1 MATSPAR
8 RAANR
13 KNATKSTGPRT
24 ADGKLKSR
32 GNALK
37 HGLRSETLD
46 MTPED
51 EAKVARQFDALA
63 ACLDLRDEQDRVMCL
78 KASVAAIKLERC
90 IAHEFA
96 TVAMN
101 VRNAISDY
109 DEERHAEVRRIANGF
124 GDDPA
129 GARRRLMRTNE
140 GVDFL
145 IDRWKDMREAL
156 EQTGEFSHDDLLRV
170 DYLQGRRH
178 DAPGI
183 SKMKALGEA
192 TRGDFSHSEFDP
204 AGDLRK
210 MNALKESSTIAL
222 DKLLGE
228 QVEKLEKH
236 RKTLDHEAA
245 ARDRAEAP
253 IRALVDLSP
262 RAVLYRR
269 YESAASREL
278 HKAFA
283 HFDDR
288 PAVPEGAE
296 NLVASRDAAEGTGTL
311 GSFGDPAPGEAMP
324 SANGHGGPITR
335 ESPGAEKGRWG
346 GTPCPIADGPP
357 REAGNLGATP
367 DTILGTAT
375 LGSFGNPAQVGVPA
389 AGPVASG
396 HEIPLHF
403 APAGPVAIQEI
414 GTPRP
419 FAAVPPHEPENLDAT
434 TDLAEGTDT
443 LGSFGKPP
451 EAAVEAGHR
460 VEPGAA
466 DRPRVGEGVGGEPR

>member
-1 MATSPAR
+1 MSTSRAR
-8 RAANR
+8 SEANR
-13 KNATKSTGPRT
+13 KNAMKSTGPRS
-24 ADGKLKSR
+24 AAGKLKSR

-37 HGLRSETLD
+37 HGLSGEGSCLL
-46 MTPED
+46 PED

-63 ACLDLRDEQDRVMCL
+63 PCLDLRDEKDRLMCL
-78 KASVAAIKLERC
+78 RASVMAIKLERC

-145 IDRWKDMREAL
+145 IDRWKDMRESL
-156 EQTGEFSHDDLLRV
+156 DQTGEFSHDDLLRV

-183 SKMKALGEA
+183 SRMKALGEA

-236 RKTLDHEAA
+236 RKTLDHETA

-253 IRALVDLSP
+253 IRALVDLSS
-262 RAVLYRR
+262 RGVLYRR

-283 HFDDR
+283 HFDGR
-288 PAVPEGAE
+288 PEWAE
-296 NLVASRDAAEGTGTL
+296 NLDATPVPVDDSGAL
-311 GSFGDPAPGEAMP
+311 GSFGSSPEAGSPEAMP
-324 SANGHGGPITR
+324 MAIGHGAPFHR
-335 ESPGAEKGRWG
+335 ESPGTEEDRWS
-346 GTPCPIADGPP
+346 GTPCPIADDPP
-357 REAGNLGATP
+357 STAGNLDATP
-367 DTILGTAT
+367 DPNEGTVT
-375 LGSFGNPAQVGVPA
+375 LGSFGATAEAGVPGEA
-389 AGPVASG
+389 PGVIG
-396 HEIPLHF
+396 HESP
-403 APAGPVAIQEI
+403 
-414 GTPRP
+414 
-419 FAAVPPHEPENLDAT
+419 
-434 TDLAEGTDT
+434 TD
-443 LGSFGKPP
+443 GKP
-451 EAAVEAGHR
+451 
-460 VEPGAA
+460 GATW
-466 DRPRVGEGVGGEPR
+466 EGQTSGPPVIGQDD